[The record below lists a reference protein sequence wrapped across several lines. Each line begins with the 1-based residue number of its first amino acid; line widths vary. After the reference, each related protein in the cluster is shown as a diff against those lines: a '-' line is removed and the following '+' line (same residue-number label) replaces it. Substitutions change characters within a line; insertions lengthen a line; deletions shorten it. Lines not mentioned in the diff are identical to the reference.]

1 MGLRLCICI
10 YFVDRVAL
18 YRALQAHMWCQHLTN
33 MLLHYI
39 TLVSHQ
45 STAIRRLYGG
55 APGEGLSS

>member
-1 MGLRLCICI
+1 MGLGFVYI

-18 YRALQAHMWCQHLTN
+18 YRALQAHMRCKRRTN

-39 TLVSHQ
+39 TLVYHQ
-45 STAIRRLYGG
+45 STAIGKLYSG